1 MNMLP
6 NYDHINYA
14 LELKPKDYIVICGY
28 EQTENQATSQLNG
41 MPVKVNASSPSE
53 AIARVERFALN
64 FAIMEGQA
72 FGISTPYQ
80 IIKDLL
86 SGDDKFNEVQRKNFQ
101 KILDD
106 NDLLGAYKEITEV
119 LLETHFGMSNK
130 MQDQS
135 GKMMPMIEEWNTWMP
150 VSYMVFEA
158 GKEFL
163 MFGKTREEVDALV
176 DKAINGMSDDMMD
189 KITKTLLEQEEE

>member
-1 MNMLP
+1 MP
-6 NYDHINYA
+6 NYNHVNYA

-53 AIARVERFALN
+53 AIARVERFCMN

-86 SGDDKFNEVQRKNFQ
+86 SGDDKFNAVQRKNFQ
-101 KILDD
+101 KILDE
-106 NDLLGAYKEITEV
+106 NDLVGAYKEITDV
-119 LLETHFGMSNK
+119 LLDTHFGMSNK

-135 GKMMPMIEEWNTWMP
+135 GKMMPMIEEWHTWMP

-163 MFGKTREEVDALV
+163 MFGKTREEVDALE